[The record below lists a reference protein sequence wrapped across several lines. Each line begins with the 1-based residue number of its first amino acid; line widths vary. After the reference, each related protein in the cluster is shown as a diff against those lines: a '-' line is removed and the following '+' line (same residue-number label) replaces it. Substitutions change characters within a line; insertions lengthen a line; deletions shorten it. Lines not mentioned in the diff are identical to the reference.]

1 MHSPAAKA
9 SVERVASGDHSL
21 DAIAQLLICLS
32 ECFESQ
38 SRKIDDI
45 RLKIGNIDKRY
56 DDCPARVQQVSPK
69 KEALPASPA
78 PAVNWHVIIKYVL
91 YIVYALIL
99 LLASAL
105 GVKVAAL

>member
-1 MHSPAAKA
+1 MHSPAARA

-45 RLKIGNIDKRY
+45 RVKIGNIDKRY
-56 DDCPARVQQVSPK
+56 DDCPARVQKAFPK
-69 KEALPASPA
+69 KEA
-78 PAVNWHVIIKYVL
+78 PAVNWHAIIKYVL
-91 YIVYALIL
+91 WIVYALIL
-99 LLASAL
+99 MLASAL
-105 GVKVAAL
+105 GVKVAAI